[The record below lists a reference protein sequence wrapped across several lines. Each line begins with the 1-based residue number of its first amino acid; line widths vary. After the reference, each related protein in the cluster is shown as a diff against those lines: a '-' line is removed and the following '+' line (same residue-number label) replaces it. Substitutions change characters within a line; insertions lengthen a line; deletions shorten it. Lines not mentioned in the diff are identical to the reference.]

1 MSIQVKKTQSF
12 FQGTKADAIKE
23 FYKKALLM
31 QEEEKKRISRDLHDE
46 TGQIVIAL
54 GALLNIIEREIKEGC
69 PEKALTLINENR
81 TLIQEIS
88 AKMKS
93 MARNLRP
100 PAFDILG
107 LPAILRE
114 YFSQCTKS
122 HPLKIEFHENLKET
136 KLDEDIEINL
146 YRIIQ
151 EAVYNIIQHSAANL
165 VRVVL
170 LFNSQKLHLLIEDN
184 GHGFNV
190 EQYYKNFGIKKMGL
204 RGIEERVDILNGSF
218 TINSILNKGTKITI
232 ALPAADKTKLSAL
245 RPINKQTEEITNGN
259 Y

>member
-1 MSIQVKKTQSF
+1 MSIQIKKTPSF
-12 FQGTKADAIKE
+12 SQETRQDAIKE

-31 QEEEKKRISRDLHDE
+31 QEEEKKRVSRDLHDE

-54 GALLNIIEREIKEGC
+54 GASLNIIEREIKEGR
-69 PEKALTLINENR
+69 PEKALAVINENR
-81 TLIQEIS
+81 TLIQEIA
-88 AKMKS
+88 AKMKT

-100 PAFDILG
+100 PALDILG

-122 HPLKIEFHENLKET
+122 HPLKIEFHENLKEI
-136 KLDEDIEINL
+136 KLDEDIEISL

-170 LFNSQKLHLLIEDN
+170 LFNNSKLHLLIEDN

-190 EQYYKNFGIKKMGL
+190 EQYYKNFDIKKMGL
-204 RGIEERVDILNGSF
+204 RGIEERVNMLNGSF
-218 TINSILNKGTKITI
+218 TINSLLNKGTKLTIT
-232 ALPAADKTKLSAL
+232 LPADDKKQSINTEKLAF
-245 RPINKQTEEITNGN
+245 
-259 Y
+259 